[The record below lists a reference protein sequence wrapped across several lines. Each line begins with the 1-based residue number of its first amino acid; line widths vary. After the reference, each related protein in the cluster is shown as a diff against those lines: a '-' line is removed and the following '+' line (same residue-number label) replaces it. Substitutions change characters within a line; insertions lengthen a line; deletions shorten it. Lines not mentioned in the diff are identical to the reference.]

1 MNSRWINQYLNDSM
15 LLCLMKVI
23 GEQAAWIK
31 VETKAILSIH
41 DHVITRNYRIS
52 LSHVDSRNFVL
63 HIKDVEES
71 DRGGYMCQ
79 LNTAPMMS
87 QVGYLD
93 VVFPPQIQRENTSS
107 DIVTQEGSNITLTC
121 VAKGYPTPNI
131 TWRREDTRSI
141 MSSVNVTKQYES
153 DSNLVSESLSLVH
166 VNRSYNGAYLCIAIN
181 GVPTSVSQRILLQV
195 HFLVGLVSVRSSR
208 VSSFELTFVILF
220 GKKNNGRNI
229 SPGKKCEIDVAV
241 KDYKIRTVLRIRD
254 IQSTDLGTYKCTAD
268 NSLGNAEGE
277 IQIYA
282 IPRTTSVP
290 TFTIPWVTS
299 TSPDTSSQNDL
310 SRRREEEE
318 NHLVLPKEPRQA
330 AKEESSPLYDDT
342 PNVRGSKSIQ
352 SKKKEE
358 EPGGYIDNGRSC
370 MSSTLVCGFCA
381 VLCIVHEVVT

>member
-1 MNSRWINQYLNDSM
+1 
-15 LLCLMKVI
+15 
-23 GEQAAWIK
+23 
-31 VETKAILSIH
+31 
-41 DHVITRNYRIS
+41 
-52 LSHVDSRNFVL
+52 
-63 HIKDVEES
+63 
-71 DRGGYMCQ
+71 MCQ

-195 HFLVGLVSVRSSR
+195 HFSPEVTVENKQVNVHLGDTVLLECHIEAMPFPDIVW
-208 VSSFELTFVILF
+208 
-220 GKKNNGRNI
+220 KKNNGRNI

-310 SRRREEEE
+310 SRRMEEEE